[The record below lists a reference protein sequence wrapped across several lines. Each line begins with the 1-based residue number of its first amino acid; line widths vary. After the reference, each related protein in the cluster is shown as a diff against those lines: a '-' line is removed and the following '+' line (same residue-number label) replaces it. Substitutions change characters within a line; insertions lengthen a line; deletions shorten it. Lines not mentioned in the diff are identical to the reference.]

1 MDIVQEF
8 IKASLKEKIRSDAEE
23 QSYCKELFIKSKAI
37 SEEDLAKYDISFTH
51 IDCREYEYNIDYSE
65 GYGSVIF
72 DSEILFTFEDKITK
86 ARYDITFL
94 VRFDARA
101 EGRRYPGSYWDPPED
116 EDWLIGEIWDDGF
129 EAEYSKIET
138 NGPTN
143 DELEEHLIDIV
154 YNFTES
160 DTFFLYLTDNL
171 GSITGWEIR

>member
-23 QSYCKELFIKSKAI
+23 QSYDKELFIKSKAI

-72 DSEILFTFEDKITK
+72 DSEILFTFKDKITK
-86 ARYDITFL
+86 ARYDITFS

-116 EDWLIGEIWDDGF
+116 EYWLIGEIWDDGF

-138 NGPTN
+138 NGPTS
-143 DELEEHLIDIV
+143 DELEDHLIDIV

-160 DTFFLYLTDNL
+160 DTFFHYLTDNL
-171 GSITGWEIR
+171 EGITGWEIR